1 MTNIDELLVKLNKKI
16 KDLFIDFKGVYLY
29 GSYAGHCAKKN
40 SDVDI
45 VAIFGNELTRKE
57 RMDLWGIIG
66 KLEAEMD
73 VVLDLHPT
81 TMAELKQNPIYYNQ
95 VVNKGIYYG
104 IWQKNHNW

>member
-1 MTNIDELLVKLNKKI
+1 MTDIDELLVKLNKKI

-29 GSYAGHCAKKN
+29 GSYAAHCAKKN
-40 SDVDI
+40 SDIDI
-45 VAIFGNELTRKE
+45 VALFDNELTRKE
-57 RMDLWGIIG
+57 RMNLWGIIG

-81 TMAELKQNPIYYNQ
+81 TMAALKKNPIYYNQ

-104 IWQKNHNW
+104 I